1 MIKNYR
7 RIFHSMKKLENLDM
21 EVIDT
26 GETEI
31 VEEYLD
37 FPEEELIEQAHRNL
51 VRIDMNIIEYPI
63 FSKNRKRK
71 INQVVV
77 YYFNKRKDKYI
88 EVKPIAGST
97 IPGEFEERVF
107 LALIKIMKKC
117 NYGRE
122 FVVTASEILDNMNLE
137 TRSSRAFYRNEI
149 RDSLIKLSET
159 SYTFKNSLYS
169 NDFGG
174 LIESAVITNIM
185 NITIIT
191 RKSRNHKEFEF
202 FKDRRIKE
210 IYKVS
215 LSDHFYK
222 NIIKKGYLVYDA
234 DLLLDI
240 NTSTA
245 RGIYMMINKWR
256 FNKLYLTQPI
266 VTILKRIPLKH
277 SKSYMTRSVNTLISA
292 CEELK
297 RKKLIKD
304 FNIIKNSTWES
315 AEIEFFFEESHNQ
328 LKQNNFFQDK
338 NSFKGLAITD
348 VAEDYMDCYT
358 ISDEDIN
365 EIMNLLPSKAKT
377 LSTMKKTIIDLSN
390 KYKVEDIKK
399 AAYYTKLKKA
409 TKIRSYFI
417 KSLENNW
424 SEEIQLPKKI
434 QQPSLDF
441 CSKENSEPQSLSEYF
456 EKFSHL
462 NEESQN
468 KILNLVYRDYIHQ
481 CGGLETNIQ
490 KKAFQFAKDSL
501 IDKYLNLHP
510 DILKEISNSTPP
522 VEKKVEIE
530 VKNNSIQEDRTNN
543 LILLKKYVYEYI
555 ETYAFMLDIP
565 SELMKTLKINIMLR
579 LTKDFMKKN
588 LTIESIDTILEN
600 SLKNESIPE

>member
-1 MIKNYR
+1 
-7 RIFHSMKKLENLDM
+7 MKKIENLDM
-21 EVIDT
+21 EIIDT

-37 FPEEELIEQAHRNL
+37 FPEEELIEQAHKNL

-88 EVKPIAGST
+88 EVKPISGST

-107 LALIKIMKKC
+107 LALIKIMKRR

-122 FVVTASEILDNMNLE
+122 FVVTASEILDNLNLE

-169 NDFGG
+169 NELGG

-191 RKSRNHKEFEF
+191 RKTKSHVDFDH

-222 NIIKKGYLVYDA
+222 NIIKKGYLVYNA

-256 FNKLYLTQPI
+256 FNKLYLSQPI

-297 RKKLIKD
+297 KKKLIKD
-304 FNIIKNSTWES
+304 FNIIKKTTWES

-348 VAEDYMDCYT
+348 VAEDYMDAYA
-358 ISDEDIN
+358 ISDEDIE
-365 EIMNLLPSKAKT
+365 EIINLLPSKAKT
-377 LSTMKKTIIDLSN
+377 LSTIKKTIIDMST
-390 KYKVEDIKK
+390 KYKTEDIKK
-399 AAYYTKLKKA
+399 AAHYTKLKKA
-409 TKIRSYFI
+409 TKVRSYFI
-417 KSLENNW
+417 KALENSW
-424 SEEIQLPKKI
+424 GEDIELPKKEKKLN
-434 QQPSLDF
+434 LDF
-441 CSKENSEPQSLSEYF
+441 SLKQEENISFKHYELFIKLSSED
-456 EKFSHL
+456 
-462 NEESQN
+462 QN
-468 KILNLVYRDYIHQ
+468 SIENLVYKDYIQQ
-481 CGGLETNIQ
+481 CGGFETSIQ
-490 KKAFQFAKDSL
+490 KKAFNFGKTSL
-501 IDKYLNLHP
+501 IDKFLEKNPEFLIKKEPVKPEQIDEKNRTTNLTL
-510 DILKEISNSTPP
+510 LKE
-522 VEKKVEIE
+522 
-530 VKNNSIQEDRTNN
+530 
-543 LILLKKYVYEYI
+543 YVYEYI
-555 ETYAFMLDIP
+555 DTYAFMLEIP
-565 SELMKTLKINIMLR
+565 QDTLKGLKIDIMLK
-579 LTKDFMKKN
+579 LTKSFMNKT
-588 LTIESIDTILEN
+588 LTIESIDEILN
-600 SLKNESIPE
+600 SSLKSYKKP